1 MIVADS
7 TVWIDF
13 LNDHDAP
20 HSRELDQLIRE
31 NRQVFLTDHV
41 LTEILQGYREKS
53 AADDICHYLLGFPF
67 LGLKGPSDYISA
79 ADLFRSARSTG
90 ITLRNL
96 ADILIAVPCIREGA
110 WLLHN
115 DRDFDNLASVSDL
128 KIWKPAT

>member
-13 LNDHDAP
+13 LNDHEAP

-31 NRQVFLTDHV
+31 ARQVLLTDHV
-41 LTEILQGYREKS
+41 LTEVLQGYRAKS
-53 AADDICHYLLGFPF
+53 AADEICQYLLGFPF
-67 LGLKGPSDYISA
+67 LGLEGPADYISA
-79 ADLFRSARSTG
+79 ADLFRTARSAG

-110 WLLHN
+110 FLLHN
-115 DRDFDNLASVSDL
+115 DRDFYNLASVSDL
-128 KIWKPAT
+128 KIWKPTV